1 MKVLGL
7 HGKQQNADVFHTRC
21 SKLIAKAQRLKL
33 VTLFHCIDGA
43 HQLPLRAG
51 DEVPMRSWYERQ
63 RNGVI
68 IQDSL
73 ELSLQRI
80 EAAWKEV
87 GPFEGLLG
95 FSMGGSMAAI
105 VASLPARF
113 PGLRFIV
120 IAGAPDLDDRS
131 LGYQLFEPPA
141 LRSLHL
147 IGLVDRTVEP
157 HSSHSL
163 AAKFTAPQ
171 VVEHELGHCI
181 PSKAAHIDCMLDFLQ
196 RMVRGPRE
204 AATLAA
210 TGTSAI
216 PDKNQSARTA
226 PAQKPQRKAHFC
238 ASDEVAALQ
247 SEEVEVLLAMYPD
260 EIRFVAADWD
270 GSGSAAAAASAA
282 SSGASYSAPSRGG
295 DPCVS
300 LHVSLSLDP
309 QQFEPRA
316 AEGFPQAWVG
326 NIGLRFHF
334 TAGYPLTEPPLVTAT
349 TGKLTLHDGFSDA
362 RVRSL
367 ESAVSSACCLAG
379 GEAFAGE
386 ACVMLCIQ
394 AATDWFSTGLWRS
407 PSTATTTTAAA
418 SARKATAA
426 HHRGEEDSCSS
437 DEDEDGDGQELPAEV
452 DALAVEEAQEAEFIR
467 LATAEA
473 CCTACKER
481 QRTQAGGLAP
491 HKHGGRGAAD
501 EQGAALLPPSARGVW
516 TYTVGLVGKP
526 SAGKSTFYN
535 AVTRAAL
542 ERGGRLMAEVAPH
555 PFTTIEPNVGELH
568 GGRIQK

>member
-1 MKVLGL
+1 M
-7 HGKQQNADVFHTRC
+7 
-21 SKLIAKAQRLKL
+21 
-33 VTLFHCIDGA
+33 
-43 HQLPLRAG
+43 RA
-51 DEVPMRSWYERQ
+51 WYERQ
-63 RNGVI
+63 RNGAI
-68 IQDSL
+68 IKESV

-80 EAAWKEV
+80 EAVWKEA

-113 PGLRFIV
+113 PGLRFII

-141 LRSLHL
+141 LKSLHL
-147 IGLVDRTVEP
+147 IGLADRTVEP

-196 RMVRGPRE
+196 RLRQEPR
-204 AATLAA
+204 AGTAMAITPATCAL
-210 TGTSAI
+210 SAEQ
-216 PDKNQSARTA
+216 QSFKKA
-226 PAQKPQRKAHFC
+226 PVQRPQQKKHYC

-260 EIRFVAADWD
+260 EIRFVAPDWD
-270 GSGSAAAAASAA
+270 GSASAGSTSAA
-282 SSGASYSAPSRGG
+282 YTAPSKGS

-300 LHVSLSLDP
+300 LHMSLSLDP
-309 QQFEPRA
+309 QQFDPKA
-316 AEGFPQAWVG
+316 ADGFPAAWIG
-326 NIGLRFHF
+326 NIGLLFHF
-334 TAGYPLTEPPLVTAT
+334 TAGYPLSEPPLVTVT
-349 TGKLTLHDGFSDA
+349 TGKLTLHDGFSDI

-367 ESAVSSACCLAG
+367 EAAVSHACCLAG
-379 GEAFAGE
+379 GEAFVGE

-394 AATDWFSTGLWRS
+394 AATDWFSTGHWRS
-407 PSTATTTTAAA
+407 PSSSTGP
-418 SARKATAA
+418 SAHKPSAD

-437 DEDEDGDGQELPAEV
+437 DEEVEDGQQLPAEA
-452 DALAVEEAQEAEFIR
+452 DALAVEEAQDAEFIR

-473 CCTACKER
+473 CSTACRER
-481 QRTQAGGLAP
+481 QNAQAGGLP
-491 HKHGGRGAAD
+491 FKQGGRGTAD
-501 EQGAALLPPSARGVW
+501 EQAASLLPPSARGVW

-555 PFTTIEPNVGELH
+555 PFTTIEPNVGE
-568 GGRIQK
+568 